1 MYVLLPAQ
9 AWRGAN
15 EQLEVTK
22 VELPILLETTQG
34 EIQNLLTSTQ
44 GLSSRRFGL
53 VDKLSRLI
61 VDLNSE
67 EGEEGTILDRL
78 EGLQDELER
87 LEVSHGWIEVVER
100 VVLLS

>member
-1 MYVLLPAQ
+1 MEA
-9 AWRGAN
+9 
-15 EQLEVTK
+15 TK
-22 VELPILLETTQG
+22 VELPKLVDITQT
-34 EIQNLLTSTQ
+34 EIQTLLSSTQ
-44 GLSSRRFGL
+44 GLSARRFGL

-67 EGEEGTILDRL
+67 EDGEQGTILDRL
-78 EGLQDELER
+78 EGLQYELER

>member
-1 MYVLLPAQ
+1 
-9 AWRGAN
+9 
-15 EQLEVTK
+15 LEVTK
-22 VELPILLETTQG
+22 VELPKLLDITQT
-34 EIQNLLTSTQ
+34 EIQALLTSTQ
-44 GLSSRRFGL
+44 GLSTRRFGL

-67 EGEEGTILDRL
+67 EEGEGTILDRL

>member
-1 MYVLLPAQ
+1 
-9 AWRGAN
+9 
-15 EQLEVTK
+15 
-22 VELPILLETTQG
+22 VELPKLLETTQG
-34 EIQNLLTSTQ
+34 EIQALLTSTQ

-67 EGEEGTILDRL
+67 EEGEQGTILDRL
-78 EGLQDELER
+78 EGLQDELGR
-87 LEVSHGWIEVVER
+87 LEASSGWIEVVEK

>member
-1 MYVLLPAQ
+1 
-9 AWRGAN
+9 
-15 EQLEVTK
+15 LEVTK
-22 VELPILLETTQG
+22 VELPKLVDITQT
-34 EIQNLLTSTQ
+34 EIQTLLTSTQ

-67 EGEEGTILDRL
+67 EEGEQGTILDRL
-78 EGLQDELER
+78 EGLQDELGR
-87 LEVSHGWIEVVER
+87 LEASSGWIEVVEK

>member
-1 MYVLLPAQ
+1 M
-9 AWRGAN
+9 
-15 EQLEVTK
+15 TK
-22 VELPILLETTQG
+22 VELPKLLDITQT
-34 EIQNLLTSTQ
+34 EIQTLLTSTQ

-67 EGEEGTILDRL
+67 EGGKGTILERL
-78 EGLQDELER
+78 EGLQDELTR

-100 VVLLS
+100 IVILS

>member
-1 MYVLLPAQ
+1 
-9 AWRGAN
+9 
-15 EQLEVTK
+15 
-22 VELPILLETTQG
+22 VELPKLLEITQG
-34 EIQNLLTSTQ
+34 EIQALLTSTQ

-67 EGEEGTILDRL
+67 EGGKGTILERL
-78 EGLQDELER
+78 EGLQDELTR

>member
-1 MYVLLPAQ
+1 
-9 AWRGAN
+9 
-15 EQLEVTK
+15 VTK
-22 VELPILLETTQG
+22 VELPKLLEITQG
-34 EIQNLLTSTQ
+34 ELQTLLSSTQ

-67 EGEEGTILDRL
+67 DEGEGEKGTTLERL
-78 EGLQDELER
+78 EGLQDELGR
-87 LEVSHGWIEVVER
+87 LEVSHGWIEVIER

>member
-1 MYVLLPAQ
+1 
-9 AWRGAN
+9 
-15 EQLEVTK
+15 LEVTK
-22 VELPILLETTQG
+22 VELPKLVDITQT
-34 EIQNLLTSTQ
+34 EIQTLLTSTQ

-61 VDLNSE
+61 VDLNHE
-67 EGEEGTILDRL
+67 EGGEGTILDRL

-87 LEVSHGWIEVVER
+87 LEVSSSWIEVVER

>member
-1 MYVLLPAQ
+1 
-9 AWRGAN
+9 
-15 EQLEVTK
+15 VTK
-22 VELPILLETTQG
+22 VELPKLLESTQE
-34 EIQNLLTSTQ
+34 EIQTLLSSTQ

-67 EGEEGTILDRL
+67 DEGDGAKGTTLDRL
-78 EGLQDELER
+78 E
-87 LEVSHGWIEVVER
+87 VIER

>member
-1 MYVLLPAQ
+1 
-9 AWRGAN
+9 
-15 EQLEVTK
+15 LEVTK
-22 VELPILLETTQG
+22 VELPKLLDITQT
-34 EIQNLLTSTQ
+34 EIQALLTSTQ
-44 GLSSRRFGL
+44 GLSTRRFGL

-61 VDLNSE
+61 VDLTSE
-67 EGEEGTILDRL
+67 EEGGQGTILDRL

>member
-1 MYVLLPAQ
+1 M
-9 AWRGAN
+9 
-15 EQLEVTK
+15 
-22 VELPILLETTQG
+22 ELPILLETTQG

-44 GLSSRRFGL
+44 GLSSRTFGL

-67 EGEEGTILDRL
+67 AEGEKGTILDRL
-78 EGLQDELER
+78 EGLQDELGR
-87 LEVSHGWIEVVER
+87 LEASSGWIEVVER

>member
-1 MYVLLPAQ
+1 M
-9 AWRGAN
+9 
-15 EQLEVTK
+15 TK
-22 VELPILLETTQG
+22 VELPKLLETTHT
-34 EIQNLLTSTQ
+34 EIQTLLTSTQ

-67 EGEEGTILDRL
+67 EGGEGTILDRL
-78 EGLQDELER
+78 EGLQDELAR
-87 LEVSHGWIEVVER
+87 LEAASGWIEVVER

>member
-1 MYVLLPAQ
+1 M
-9 AWRGAN
+9 
-15 EQLEVTK
+15 EVTK
-22 VELPILLETTQG
+22 VELPKLLDITQT
-34 EIQNLLTSTQ
+34 EIQALLTSTQ
-44 GLSSRRFGL
+44 GLSTRRFGL

-67 EGEEGTILDRL
+67 EEGEGTILDRL

>member
-1 MYVLLPAQ
+1 
-9 AWRGAN
+9 
-15 EQLEVTK
+15 VTK
-22 VELPILLETTQG
+22 VELPKLLDITQT
-34 EIQNLLTSTQ
+34 EIQTLLTSTQ

-67 EGEEGTILDRL
+67 AEGQGEKGTILERL
-78 EGLQDELER
+78 EGLQDELTR
-87 LEVSHGWIEVVER
+87 LAVSHGWIEVVER

>member
-1 MYVLLPAQ
+1 M
-9 AWRGAN
+9 
-15 EQLEVTK
+15 
-22 VELPILLETTQG
+22 ELPKLLDITQT
-34 EIQNLLTSTQ
+34 EIQTLLTSTQ

-67 EGEEGTILDRL
+67 EGGEGTILDRL
-78 EGLQDELER
+78 EGLQDELAR
-87 LEVSHGWIEVVER
+87 LEAASGWIEVVER